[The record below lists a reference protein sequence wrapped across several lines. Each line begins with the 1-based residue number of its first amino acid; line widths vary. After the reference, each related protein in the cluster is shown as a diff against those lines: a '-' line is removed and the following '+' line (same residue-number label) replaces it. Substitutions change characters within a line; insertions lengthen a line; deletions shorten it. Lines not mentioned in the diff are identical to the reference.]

1 MLLVHENCI
10 PSLPLFRHHMKPI
23 LHLLLKKQPQLVI
36 TDEFRQAFRLMEQTN
51 ACVYITGKAGTGK
64 STLLTWF
71 RKQTK
76 KRLVILA
83 PTGIAALNVEGA
95 TIHSFFRL
103 PPQVVEPKD
112 ILFDPE
118 RADLLRKIDAIVID
132 EISMVRADV
141 MDGIDHSL
149 RLHRK
154 NNAP

>member
-71 RKQTK
+71 RQKTK
-76 KRLVILA
+76 KRLVVLA
-83 PTGIAALNVEGA
+83 PTGIAALNVDGA

-103 PPQVVEPKD
+103 PTGVVQPHHIYPD
-112 ILFDPE
+112 AE
-118 RADLLRKIDAIVID
+118 RAGLFQKLDTIVID
-132 EISMVRADV
+132 EVSMVRADIL
-141 MDGIDHSL
+141 DAI
-149 RLHRK
+149 
-154 NNAP
+154 